1 MTILDENV
9 IESQCQLLR
18 AWRIPFR
25 QIGFDV
31 GRQGLKD
38 KEIISLLHNLS
49 RPTFFTRDFHF
60 YDRNLC
66 HKKYCLVYLAVKKE
80 ESAIFIRRF
89 FRHKN
94 FNSIAKRKGLSVRI
108 SHLGVWVWR
117 INAEHHDFYAW
128 AD

>member
-1 MTILDENV
+1 MNVLDENI

-18 AWRIPFR
+18 SWRIPFR
-25 QIGFDV
+25 QIGFGL

-49 RPTFFTRDFHF
+49 RPTFFTRDIHF
-60 YDRNLC
+60 YDRNFC

-80 ESAIFIRRF
+80 EAAIFVRRLL
-89 FRHKN
+89 RHKN
-94 FNSIAKRKGLSVRI
+94 FNTIAKRKGLIIRI

-117 INAEHHDFYAW
+117 INAEYHDFYAW